1 MFLAVFCKMPYMR
14 YAWQSS
20 FFNNLILCNIRVKGV
35 LVRVPCPGWA
45 KPVIKIK
52 LG

>member
-20 FFNNLILCNIRVKGV
+20 FFNNLILCNIRVKGCSHFAIR
-35 LVRVPCPGWA
+35 LTGL
-45 KPVIKIK
+45 K
-52 LG
+52 LYSLY